1 MVAGN
6 QIDPTLEK
14 RCFGLRRTVAIGKI
28 DRDPDPSPDAGLVEH
43 FPNRQVRMRPEIP
56 MDFDELVIIGCSHD
70 VLHTIFSFVSQLTK
84 SGTSLVIPDSLAIAS
99 ESRNPGGDGSGFLAS
114 AGMTIAHSSLF
125 IEHLKRTAIV
135 TSVSLY
141 SSIL

>member
-1 MVAGN
+1 

-14 RCFGLRRTVAIGKI
+14 RCFGLRRGKI

-56 MDFDELVIIGCSHD
+56 MDFDGLVIIGCSHG

-99 ESRNPGGDGSGFLAS
+99 EIRNPEGMGLDSGFRQNDDC
-114 AGMTIAHSSLF
+114 T
-125 IEHLKRTAIV
+125 
-135 TSVSLY
+135 
-141 SSIL
+141 

>member
-6 QIDPTLEK
+6 QIDPAFKK
-14 RCFGLRRTVAIGKI
+14 RRFGFRRAIAVCKI

-56 MDFDELVIIGCSHD
+56 MDFDGLVIIGCSHG

-99 ESRNPGGDGSGFLAS
+99 EIRNPEGMGLDSGF
-114 AGMTIAHSSLF
+114 
-125 IEHLKRTAIV
+125 RQND
-135 TSVSLY
+135 
-141 SSIL
+141 

>member
-56 MDFDELVIIGCSHD
+56 MDFDGLVIIGCSHG
-70 VLHTIFSFVSQLTK
+70 VLHTIFSFVLQLTK

-99 ESRNPGGDGSGFLAS
+99 EIRNPGGDGCGFGLP
-114 AGMTIAHSSLF
+114 AGLTMEPSSLF
-125 IEHLKRTAIV
+125 VE
-135 TSVSLY
+135 
-141 SSIL
+141 